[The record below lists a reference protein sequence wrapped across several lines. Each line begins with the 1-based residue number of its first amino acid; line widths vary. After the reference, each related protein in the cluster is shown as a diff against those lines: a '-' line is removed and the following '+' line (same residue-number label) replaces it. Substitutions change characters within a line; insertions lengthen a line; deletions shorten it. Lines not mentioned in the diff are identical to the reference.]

1 MKNTG
6 YVFKDLLLYTPYNQ
20 LFDGILKNEMIL
32 FNLLQVVRFLNK
44 AIKLKLFLVTSKK
57 KNYFLLHVVCKITF
71 TPKTFYRKLKLSQL

>member
-6 YVFKDLLLYTPYNQ
+6 YVFKNLLLYTPYNQ

-57 KNYFLLHVVCKITF
+57 KTISCFTLFVKLLLH
-71 TPKTFYRKLKLSQL
+71 LKLFIVS

>member
-6 YVFKDLLLYTPYNQ
+6 YVFKNMLLYTPYNQ

-57 KNYFLLHVVCKITF
+57 KTFSCFTLFVKLLLH
-71 TPKTFYRKLKLSQL
+71 LKLFIGS